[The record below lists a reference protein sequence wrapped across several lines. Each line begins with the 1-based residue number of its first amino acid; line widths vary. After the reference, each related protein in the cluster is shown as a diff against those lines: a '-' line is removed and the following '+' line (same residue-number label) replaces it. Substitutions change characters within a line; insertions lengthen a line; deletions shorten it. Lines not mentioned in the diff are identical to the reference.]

1 MKSKNIPVDIKLKS
15 IKEAQNEINEI
26 MKTLENE
33 ETNLEQSIDKYNR
46 MTQLNLHIQDKF
58 RQKLKEINNSNF
70 TNSTGWPDPDHL
82 MTARDIMQLSVRTI
96 EDFPELYKLYSEK
109 EFTYN
114 NIRQVNRNPLLFNS
128 KHTDGLKTGHT
139 SLGGY
144 GLSASAIKNNRRII
158 LVINGLIISS
168 NGSIIIETIYS
179 IHSSH
184 ISFFSNHK

>member
-70 TNSTGWPDPDHL
+70 TN
-82 MTARDIMQLSVRTI
+82 IK
-96 EDFPELYKLYSEK
+96 KL
-109 EFTYN
+109 
-114 NIRQVNRNPLLFNS
+114 
-128 KHTDGLKTGHT
+128 
-139 SLGGY
+139 
-144 GLSASAIKNNRRII
+144 KNKN
-158 LVINGLIISS
+158 
-168 NGSIIIETIYS
+168 
-179 IHSSH
+179 
-184 ISFFSNHK
+184 